1 MIEIHKPITNIPSNS
16 NLGYSTSKYI
26 SYDDLYL
33 AKGSS
38 HKKDVQ
44 LFTGNINLYGVKFNF
59 IIWNDETDPFNYY
72 HEINY
77 LGNLIVNDIS
87 DQFTVNKLRKNIEQ
101 FINKYI
107 NWGETVSFITKQI
120 DFLKS
125 QAWLE
130 GQADKQSEI
139 RLALGIKVY

>member
-1 MIEIHKPITNIPSNS
+1 MIEIHKPITNIPSNT

-44 LFTGNINLYGVKFNF
+44 LFTGNVNFYGVKFNF
-59 IIWNDETDPFNYY
+59 IIWDDKTDPFNYY
-72 HEINY
+72 DQIDY
-77 LGNLIVNDIS
+77 LGNLIVKNIS
-87 DQFTVNKLRKNIEQ
+87 NEMILNNLYKNIEQ

-107 NWGETVSFITKQI
+107 NWGETVWLITNQT
-120 DFLKS
+120 LY
-125 QAWLE
+125 LE
-130 GQADKQSEI
+130 GLAYTKGKEDTQSEI

>member
-16 NLGYSTSKYI
+16 ILGYSTSKYI

-59 IIWNDETDPFNYY
+59 IIWDDKTDPFNYY
-72 HEINY
+72 DQIDY
-77 LGNLIVNDIS
+77 LGNLIIKDIS
-87 DQFTVNKLRKNIEQ
+87 NEMILDNLYQNIEQ

-107 NWGETVSFITKQI
+107 NWGETISFITKQI